1 MILAKRLIRILMYMN
16 QLSNDIFFGGG
27 YYLTKE
33 VINEKNI
40 HDRILD

>member
-16 QLSNDIFFGGG
+16 QLSNDIFGDVLF
-27 YYLTKE
+27 LTKE

-40 HDRILD
+40 NDRILD

>member
-16 QLSNDIFFGGG
+16 QLSNDIFFG

>member
-16 QLSNDIFFGGG
+16 QLSNDIFFGG